1 MSRKVGQIIARGER
15 RWLVRVYLGRDRET
29 RKRTYYNRTVYGS
42 LRHAQAYLTRRL
54 HERDLS
60 RGVEGL
66 QVTVDE
72 FLDHW
77 LKTAVKPKVR
87 AKTHRDYAAMLRR
100 YIRPAIGARILAS
113 LSPLEIQAAYQVMIE
128 RKLSARTVRYAH
140 AVLRAAIRQAIRW
153 QLLLNDPTLGVELPR
168 EQCRE
173 MSVLTTEQ
181 ARSFLR
187 TASHSPQGCIFAVA
201 LTTGMRPSEY
211 LALCWRD
218 IDWDRGTISVVR
230 TLHRNEG
237 QWTFADTKRVR
248 SRRVVKLQMW
258 VLDLLRKL
266 KGGVGETEAAC
277 DSVFADLI
285 FTTTRGEPTSEEYLV
300 KKHFKPL
307 LREAG
312 LPNIRLYDL
321 RHTSATLALTV
332 GVAPKVVSEQ
342 LGHASAAFTLDTYSH
357 VLPHMQEEA
366 AARMEAALLNG
377 LSFQPISPPKPKTS
391 INDSPGCSVLRAEKG
406 GMAMSRKLGHI
417 IAVRESTWMIRTQW
431 AAILKPSN
439 VTITTVLFTVP
450 CGRPRSFSEAK
461 VEAALMSA

>member
-29 RKRTYYNRTVYGS
+29 RTRTYHNRTIYGS
-42 LRHAQAYLTRRL
+42 LRYAQAFLTRKL

-66 QVTVDE
+66 QCTVDE

-87 AKTHRDYAAMLRR
+87 GKTYSDYAAMLRR

-113 LSPLEIQAAYQVMIE
+113 LSPLEIQAAYQIMVD
-128 RKLSARTVRYAH
+128 RKLSARTIRYAH
-140 AVLRAAIRQAIRW
+140 GVLRAAIRQAIRW
-153 QLLLNDPTLGVELPR
+153 QLLLADPTQGVQLPSP
-168 EQCRE
+168 QCRE

-181 ARSFLR
+181 ARLFLR
-187 TASHSPQGCIFAVA
+187 AALHSPHACLFAVA

-211 LALCWRD
+211 LGLCWRD
-218 IDWDRGTISVVR
+218 IDWDRGTVSIVR
-230 TLHRNEG
+230 TLHKHEG
-237 QWTFADTKRVR
+237 QWTFTDTKRVR
-248 SRRVVKLQMW
+248 SRRVVKLQTW
-258 VLDLLRKL
+258 VLKLLGKL
-266 KGGVGETEAAC
+266 KDKDEATGETCDAA
-277 DSVFADLI
+277 FADLI
-285 FTTTRGEPTSEEYLV
+285 FAKAHGEPINEEYLV

-357 VLPHMQEEA
+357 VLPHMQDEA
-366 AARMEAALLNG
+366 AAKMEAALING
-377 LSFQPISPPKPKTS
+377 LS
-391 INDSPGCSVLRAEKG
+391 L
-406 GMAMSRKLGHI
+406 
-417 IAVRESTWMIRTQW
+417 
-431 AAILKPSN
+431 
-439 VTITTVLFTVP
+439 
-450 CGRPRSFSEAK
+450 
-461 VEAALMSA
+461 

>member
-1 MSRKVGQIIARGER
+1 
-15 RWLVRVYLGRDRET
+15 
-29 RKRTYYNRTVYGS
+29 
-42 LRHAQAYLTRRL
+42 L

-77 LKTAVKPKVR
+77 LKTAVKPKVSG
-87 AKTHRDYAAMLRR
+87 KTYSDYAAMLRR
-100 YIRPAIGARILAS
+100 YIRPAIGARVLAS

-140 AVLRAAIRQAIRW
+140 AILRVAMRQAIRW
-153 QLLLNDPTLGVELPR
+153 HFLLADPTQGVQLPSQ
-168 EQCRE
+168 QCRE
-173 MSVLTTEQ
+173 MRVLSTER

-187 TASHSPQGCIFAVA
+187 TASNSPQACLFAVA

-218 IDWDRGTISVVR
+218 IDWDRGTVSVVR
-230 TLHRNEG
+230 TLHKNEG
-237 QWTFADTKRVR
+237 QWTLADTKRVR
-248 SRRVVKLQMW
+248 SRRVAKLQMW

-266 KGGVGETEAAC
+266 KSRPDEAGAGR

-285 FTTTRGEPTSEEYLV
+285 FTTARGEPINEEYLV

-366 AARMEAALLNG
+366 AAKMEAALLNG
-377 LSFQPISPPKPKTS
+377 IS
-391 INDSPGCSVLRAEKG
+391 L
-406 GMAMSRKLGHI
+406 
-417 IAVRESTWMIRTQW
+417 
-431 AAILKPSN
+431 
-439 VTITTVLFTVP
+439 
-450 CGRPRSFSEAK
+450 
-461 VEAALMSA
+461 

>member
-1 MSRKVGQIIARGER
+1 MSRKVGQIIARGAR
-15 RWLVRVYLGRDRET
+15 RWLVRVYLGRDSEM
-29 RKRTYYNRTVYGS
+29 RKRTYHNQTVYGS
-42 LRHAQAYLTRRL
+42 LRNAQAYLTRRL

-87 AKTHRDYAAMLRR
+87 AKTRRDYAAMLRR

-113 LSPLEIQAAYQVMIE
+113 LSPLEIQAAYQVMID

-140 AVLRAAIRQAIRW
+140 AVLRAAIKQAIRW
-153 QLLLNDPTLGVELPR
+153 QLLLNDPTQGVELPR

-237 QWTFADTKRVR
+237 QCTFADTKRVR

-266 KGGVGETEAAC
+266 KGGVGENKAAC

-285 FTTTRGEPTSEEYLV
+285 FTTARGEPTSEEYLV

-357 VLPHMQEEA
+357 VLPHMQDEA
-366 AARMEAALLNG
+366 AAKMEAALLNG
-377 LSFQPISPPKPKTS
+377 LS
-391 INDSPGCSVLRAEKG
+391 L
-406 GMAMSRKLGHI
+406 
-417 IAVRESTWMIRTQW
+417 
-431 AAILKPSN
+431 
-439 VTITTVLFTVP
+439 
-450 CGRPRSFSEAK
+450 
-461 VEAALMSA
+461 

>member
-15 RWLVRVYLGRDRET
+15 RWLVRVYLGRNRET
-29 RKRTYYNRTVYGS
+29 RRRTYHNRMIYGS
-42 LRHAQAYLTRRL
+42 LRYAQSYLTRKL

-77 LKTAVKPKVR
+77 LKTAVQPKVR
-87 AKTHRDYAAMLRR
+87 GKTYSDYASMLRR
-100 YIRPAIGARILAS
+100 YIRPALGTRILAT
-113 LSPLEIQAAYQVMIE
+113 LSPLEIQSAYQIMID

-153 QLLLNDPTLGVELPR
+153 QLLLSDPTQGVQLPSPR
-168 EQCRE
+168 CRE
-173 MSVLTTEQ
+173 MSVLNTDQ

-187 TASHSPQGCIFAVA
+187 AAAHSPQECLFAVA

-218 IDWDRGTISVVR
+218 IDWDRGTVSVVR
-230 TLHRNEG
+230 SIHRHDG
-237 QWTFADTKRVR
+237 QWIVTDTKRVR
-248 SRRVVKLQMW
+248 SRRLVKLQTW
-258 VLDLLRKL
+258 VVELLRRMKD
-266 KGGVGETEAAC
+266 KTQAAGETC
-277 DSVFADLI
+277 DTAFADLI
-285 FTTTRGEPTSEEYLV
+285 FTTAHGDPISEEYLV
-300 KKHFKPL
+300 KRDFKPL

-312 LPNIRLYDL
+312 LPDIRLYDL

-357 VLPHMQEEA
+357 VLPHMQDEA
-366 AARMEAALLNG
+366 AAKMEAALTNG
-377 LSFQPISPPKPKTS
+377 LS
-391 INDSPGCSVLRAEKG
+391 L
-406 GMAMSRKLGHI
+406 
-417 IAVRESTWMIRTQW
+417 
-431 AAILKPSN
+431 
-439 VTITTVLFTVP
+439 
-450 CGRPRSFSEAK
+450 
-461 VEAALMSA
+461 

>member
-29 RKRTYYNRTVYGS
+29 RKRTYHNRTIYGS
-42 LRHAQAYLTRRL
+42 LRYAQAYLTRRL

-66 QVTVDE
+66 QCTVDE

-77 LKTAVKPKVR
+77 LKTAVEPRVR
-87 AKTHRDYAAMLRR
+87 GKTYSDYAAMLRR
-100 YIRPAIGARILAS
+100 YIRPAIGTRILAS
-113 LSPLEIQAAYQVMIE
+113 LSPIEIQSAYQIMID
-128 RKLSARTVRYAH
+128 RKLSARTVCYAH

-153 QLLLNDPTLGVELPR
+153 QLLLSDPTQGVQIPSPH
-168 EQCRE
+168 CRE
-173 MSVLTTEQ
+173 MSVLNTDQ

-187 TASHSPQGCIFAVA
+187 AAAHSPQECLFAVA

-218 IDWDRGTISVVR
+218 IDWDRGTVSVVR
-230 TLHRNEG
+230 SIHRHDG
-237 QWTFADTKRVR
+237 QWTFTDTKRAR
-248 SRRVVKLQMW
+248 SRRIVKLQTRVFGM
-258 VLDLLRKL
+258 LRQL
-266 KGGVGETEAAC
+266 RDGTHSFAVSDAA
-277 DSVFADLI
+277 FADLI
-285 FTTTRGEPTSEEYLV
+285 FTTVRGEPINEQYLV

-357 VLPHMQEEA
+357 VLPHMQDEA
-366 AARMEAALLNG
+366 AAKMEAALMNG
-377 LSFQPISPPKPKTS
+377 LS
-391 INDSPGCSVLRAEKG
+391 L
-406 GMAMSRKLGHI
+406 
-417 IAVRESTWMIRTQW
+417 
-431 AAILKPSN
+431 
-439 VTITTVLFTVP
+439 
-450 CGRPRSFSEAK
+450 
-461 VEAALMSA
+461 

>member
-1 MSRKVGQIIARGER
+1 
-15 RWLVRVYLGRDRET
+15 
-29 RKRTYYNRTVYGS
+29 
-42 LRHAQAYLTRRL
+42 
-54 HERDLS
+54 
-60 RGVEGL
+60 
-66 QVTVDE
+66 VDE

-113 LSPLEIQAAYQVMIE
+113 LSPLEIQAAYQVMID

-153 QLLLNDPTLGVELPR
+153 QLLLNDPTQGVELPR

-187 TASHSPQGCIFAVA
+187 TASHSPQECIFAVA

-266 KGGVGETEAAC
+266 KGGVGEAEAAC

-366 AARMEAALLNG
+366 AAKMEAALTDG
-377 LSFQPISPPKPKTS
+377 LRI
-391 INDSPGCSVLRAEKG
+391 
-406 GMAMSRKLGHI
+406 
-417 IAVRESTWMIRTQW
+417 
-431 AAILKPSN
+431 
-439 VTITTVLFTVP
+439 
-450 CGRPRSFSEAK
+450 
-461 VEAALMSA
+461 

>member
-1 MSRKVGQIIARGER
+1 MSRKTGQIIARGDG

-29 RKRTYYNRTVYGS
+29 RKRSYHNRTIYSS
-42 LRHAQAYLTRRL
+42 LRLAQAYLTRRL

-66 QVTVDE
+66 QVSVDE

-77 LKTAVKPKVR
+77 LKTAVKPKAR
-87 AKTHRDYAAMLRR
+87 QKTYSDYAAMLGR
-100 YIRPAIGARILAS
+100 YIRPAIGARMLSA
-113 LSPLEIQAAYQVMIE
+113 LSPLEIQAYQVMID

-140 AVLRAAIRQAIRW
+140 SVLRAAIRQAIRW
-153 QLLLNDPTLGVELPR
+153 RLLLVDPTQGVQLPSQ
-168 EQCRE
+168 QCRE

-187 TASHSPQGCIFAVA
+187 TASHSPQACLFAVA

-218 IDWDRGTISVVR
+218 IDWDRGTVSVVR
-230 TLHRNEG
+230 TLHKNEG

-266 KGGVGETEAAC
+266 KGGLDEARASC

-285 FTTTRGEPTSEEYLV
+285 FTTARGEPINEEYLV
-300 KKHFKPL
+300 KKHFKPI

-357 VLPHMQEEA
+357 VLPHMQDEA
-366 AARMEAALLNG
+366 AAKMEAALLNG
-377 LSFQPISPPKPKTS
+377 LSS
-391 INDSPGCSVLRAEKG
+391 
-406 GMAMSRKLGHI
+406 
-417 IAVRESTWMIRTQW
+417 
-431 AAILKPSN
+431 
-439 VTITTVLFTVP
+439 
-450 CGRPRSFSEAK
+450 
-461 VEAALMSA
+461 

>member
-15 RWLVRVYLGRDRET
+15 TWLVRVYLGRDRET
-29 RKRTYYNRTVYGS
+29 QERTYHNRTIYGS
-42 LRHAQAYLTRRL
+42 LRYAQAYLTRRL

-60 RGVEGL
+60 RGLEAL

-77 LKTAVKPKVR
+77 LKTAVRPKVP
-87 AKTHRDYAAMLRR
+87 AKTYGDYAAMLRR

-113 LSPLEIQAAYQVMIE
+113 LSPLEIQAAYQVMIN

-153 QLLLNDPTLGVELPR
+153 QVLLSDPTRGVELPR

-187 TASHSPQGCIFAVA
+187 TASRSPQACLFAVA

-218 IDWDRGTISVVR
+218 IEWDRGTISVVR
-230 TLHRNEG
+230 TLHKNEG
-237 QWTFADTKRVR
+237 QWTFADTKRIR
-248 SRRVVKLQMW
+248 SRRVVKLQTW
-258 VLDLLRKL
+258 VLGLLRKL
-266 KGGVGETEAAC
+266 KGGVDEAGAAC
-277 DSVFADLI
+277 NSVFADLI
-285 FTTTRGEPTSEEYLV
+285 FTTTRGEPVNEEYLV

-366 AARMEAALLNG
+366 AAKMETALMNG
-377 LSFQPISPPKPKTS
+377 LQ
-391 INDSPGCSVLRAEKG
+391 L
-406 GMAMSRKLGHI
+406 
-417 IAVRESTWMIRTQW
+417 
-431 AAILKPSN
+431 
-439 VTITTVLFTVP
+439 
-450 CGRPRSFSEAK
+450 
-461 VEAALMSA
+461 

>member
-1 MSRKVGQIIARGER
+1 MSRKIGQIIARGER

-29 RKRTYYNRTVYGS
+29 RTRTYHNRTIYGS
-42 LRHAQAYLTRRL
+42 LRHAQAYLTKRL

-66 QVTVDE
+66 QCTVDE

-77 LKTAVKPKVR
+77 LKTAVESKVR
-87 AKTHRDYAAMLRR
+87 GKTYSDYAAMLRR
-100 YIRPAIGARILAS
+100 YIRPAIGTRILAS
-113 LSPLEIQAAYQVMIE
+113 LSPLEIQSAYQIMIG

-153 QLLLNDPTLGVELPR
+153 QLLLSDPTQGVQLPSP
-168 EQCRE
+168 QCRE

-187 TASHSPQGCIFAVA
+187 AAVHSPKGCLFAVA

-218 IDWDRGTISVVR
+218 IDWDRGTVSVVR
-230 TLHRNEG
+230 SIHRHDG
-237 QWTFADTKRVR
+237 QWIFADAKRVR
-248 SRRVVKLQMW
+248 SRRLVKLQTW
-258 VLDLLRKL
+258 VLELLRRMKD
-266 KGGVGETEAAC
+266 KTQGPGEAC
-277 DSVFADLI
+277 DTAFADLI
-285 FTTTRGEPTSEEYLV
+285 FTTAHGDPINEEYLV

-307 LREAG
+307 LRDAG

-357 VLPHMQEEA
+357 VLPHMQDEA
-366 AARMEAALLNG
+366 AAKMEAALMNG
-377 LSFQPISPPKPKTS
+377 LS
-391 INDSPGCSVLRAEKG
+391 L
-406 GMAMSRKLGHI
+406 
-417 IAVRESTWMIRTQW
+417 
-431 AAILKPSN
+431 
-439 VTITTVLFTVP
+439 
-450 CGRPRSFSEAK
+450 
-461 VEAALMSA
+461 

>member
-29 RKRTYYNRTVYGS
+29 RKRTYHNRTVYGS

-60 RGVEGL
+60 RGAEGL

-87 AKTHRDYAAMLRR
+87 GKTYGDYAAMLRR

-113 LSPLEIQAAYQVMIE
+113 PSPLEIQAAYQVMIE

-140 AVLRAAIRQAIRW
+140 AVLQAAMRQAIRW
-153 QLLLNDPTLGVELPR
+153 QLLLVDPTQGVQLPSQ
-168 EQCRE
+168 QCRE
-173 MSVLTTEQ
+173 MRVLSTEQ

-187 TASHSPQGCIFAVA
+187 AASHSLQACLFAVA

-237 QWTFADTKRVR
+237 QWTFADTKRVH
-248 SRRVVKLQMW
+248 SRRVVKLQTW
-258 VLDLLRKL
+258 VLELLRKL
-266 KGGVGETEAAC
+266 KVKADGDGETC
-277 DSVFADLI
+277 DSAFADLI
-285 FTTTRGEPTSEEYLV
+285 FTTARGEPINEEYLV
-300 KKHFKPL
+300 KKYFKPL

-357 VLPHMQEEA
+357 VLPHMQDEA
-366 AARMEAALLNG
+366 AAKMEAALLKG
-377 LSFQPISPPKPKTS
+377 LSF
-391 INDSPGCSVLRAEKG
+391 
-406 GMAMSRKLGHI
+406 
-417 IAVRESTWMIRTQW
+417 
-431 AAILKPSN
+431 
-439 VTITTVLFTVP
+439 
-450 CGRPRSFSEAK
+450 
-461 VEAALMSA
+461 